1 MTDVK
6 QKEMTFIPAHSRAAR
21 GLLDITQEQLAAAA
35 GVDVE
40 TIRRFER
47 GDQRPYQST
56 LAKIREALERRGI
69 QFTNGD
75 SPGVRLVPEN
85 QIIQ

>member
-1 MTDVK
+1 MSDVK
-6 QKEMTFIPAHSRAAR
+6 QKELKFIAAHSRGAR

-47 GDQRPYQST
+47 GEQRPYAST
-56 LAKIREALERRGI
+56 LAKIRAALERRGI
-69 QFTNGD
+69 EFTNGD
-75 SPGVRLVPEN
+75 SPGVRLRPDSTVIP
-85 QIIQ
+85 

>member
-1 MTDVK
+1 MADVK
-6 QKEMTFIPAHSRAAR
+6 QKEMKFIPAHSRAAR

-47 GDQRPYQST
+47 GDQRPYPTT

-69 QFTNGD
+69 EFTNGD
-75 SPGVRLVPEN
+75 SPGVRLRPEN
-85 QIIQ
+85 RIIQ

>member
-1 MTDVK
+1 MSDVK
-6 QKEMTFIPAHSRAAR
+6 HKDPSFTPAHSRAAR

-56 LAKIREALERRGI
+56 LAKIRDALERRGI
-69 QFTNGD
+69 EFTNGG
-75 SPGVRLVPEN
+75 SPGVKLRPEN
-85 QIIQ
+85 CIID

>member
-1 MTDVK
+1 MPDVK
-6 QKEMTFIPAHSRAAR
+6 RKEFNFIPAHSRAAR

-35 GVDVE
+35 GVDAE

-69 QFTNGD
+69 EFTNGD
-75 SPGVRLVPEN
+75 SPGVRLRPEHSIL
-85 QIIQ
+85 Q

>member
-1 MTDVK
+1 MS
-6 QKEMTFIPAHSRAAR
+6 SRKSLISF
-21 GLLDITQEQLAAAA
+21 LLIAELREDCWISPRSSLPPLPVSTS
-35 GVDVE
+35 E

-69 QFTNGD
+69 EFTNGD
-75 SPGVRLVPEN
+75 SPGVRLRPEHSIL
-85 QIIQ
+85 Q

>member
-6 QKEMTFIPAHSRAAR
+6 PKESCFIAAHSRAAR

-47 GDQRPYQST
+47 GDQRPYQTT

-69 QFTNGD
+69 EFTNGG
-75 SPGVRLVPEN
+75 SPGVRLRPEN
-85 QIIQ
+85 SIIQ